1 MVLILNQ
8 LAIPSTTRIL
18 LTRIFAHTLTKN
30 MILESV
36 KLKKIGNTDQ
46 SPAFENVKKTRC
58 FEFQIITVY

>member
-1 MVLILNQ
+1 
-8 LAIPSTTRIL
+8 
-18 LTRIFAHTLTKN
+18 